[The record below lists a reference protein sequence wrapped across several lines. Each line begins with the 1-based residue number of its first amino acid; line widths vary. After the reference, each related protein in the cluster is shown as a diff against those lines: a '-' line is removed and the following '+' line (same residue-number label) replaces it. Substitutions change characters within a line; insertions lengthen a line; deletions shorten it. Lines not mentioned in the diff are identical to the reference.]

1 MLTYTIGFWQF
12 HLDRSLLTIQQFI
25 SKYGQRNHAGQFKP
39 VISRSDCYD
48 HQGVLCFRQQNAKVV
63 KLFRDNSEVD
73 TGLMFRLHVIL
84 VD

>member
-1 MLTYTIGFWQF
+1 MFQ
-12 HLDRSLLTIQQFI
+12 
-25 SKYGQRNHAGQFKP
+25 
-39 VISRSDCYD
+39 
-48 HQGVLCFRQQNAKVV
+48 QQNAKVV